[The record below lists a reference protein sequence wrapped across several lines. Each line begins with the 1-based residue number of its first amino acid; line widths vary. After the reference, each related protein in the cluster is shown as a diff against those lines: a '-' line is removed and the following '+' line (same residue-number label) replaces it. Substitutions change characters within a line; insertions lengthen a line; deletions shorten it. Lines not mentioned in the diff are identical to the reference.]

1 MMKAANI
8 STAAAG
14 HAAAGHPQQNI
25 EGFLASIVEFS
36 GNAIITKT
44 LDGTITTW
52 NRAAEK
58 FFGYTAEEA
67 IGHHISIL
75 IPHDREAEE
84 LWILSRL
91 RKGECIDHH
100 ETVRRRK
107 DGSVM
112 NVSVTVLPIRD
123 KDGNVVGAAKVVR
136 DLAPRVKRIRTDF
149 PCPYS
154 AAFR

>member
-36 GNAIITKT
+36 DNAIITKT